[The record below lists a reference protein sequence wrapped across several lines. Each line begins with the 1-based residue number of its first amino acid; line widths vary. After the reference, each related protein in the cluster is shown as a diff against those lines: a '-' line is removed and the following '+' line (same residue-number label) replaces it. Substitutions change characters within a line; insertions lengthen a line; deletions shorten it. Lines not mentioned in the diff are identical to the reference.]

1 MKKTETIAVWPGCDP
16 QLALAIDAFSES
28 WGPFSAESRSHSIF
42 RLMRELIDPAWND
55 LQVRFPG
62 FRSSLMDRAW
72 NDCQQERFGYE
83 PQFFIDEAETPAQRV
98 EREKQASMPCA
109 GKIHGKYVLSEY
121 ARHHGFA
128 ALERFLQLVCPT
140 SGLSCFPSTQCFDSL
155 RVLALAC
162 KNKKSKKKVWGNGN
176 DGGDVNARRA
186 HLRPACRLCGAPT
199 ELVAYLD
206 GATWPVEAKRHLRL
220 SAFYCPDHRPKAPGS
235 KLVRASY
242 FQAKRSQSAFDLEL
256 GRLERQLIGRYSMP
270 WARSGNEL
278 VDRYI
283 LRFVAHQLHDSI
295 SSDSKVRDE
304 ARKMVDR
311 KITDR
316 KKKIVM
322 LLASGLNQSQAAESL
337 GITRQTVSKDLQSI
351 TGAHK
356 STYRLD
362 LLPDA
367 HIEHQRT

>member
-1 MKKTETIAVWPGCDP
+1 MKTAETIVVWPGCDP
-16 QLALAIDAFSES
+16 QLAAAIDAFSEN
-28 WGPFSAESRSHSIF
+28 WGPYSAVSRSHSIF

-55 LQVRFPG
+55 LQVRFPAFG
-62 FRSSLMDRAW
+62 GSLMDRAW
-72 NDCQQERFGYE
+72 NDYQQERFGYE
-83 PQFFIDEAETPAQRV
+83 PRFFSYEVETPAQRV
-98 EREKQASMPCA
+98 EREMKASMPCA
-109 GKIHGKYVLSEY
+109 GKIHGKYVLSEF

-128 ALERFLQLVCPT
+128 ALERFLQLVCPA
-140 SGLSCFPSTQCFDSL
+140 SRLSRFPPTQCFDSL

-162 KNKKSKKKVWGNGN
+162 KNKKSKKKMRGDGN

-206 GATWPVEAKRHLRL
+206 GAAWPNKAEHHFRL
-220 SAFYCPDHRPKAPGS
+220 SALYCPGHRPKTPGS
-235 KLVRASY
+235 KLVRDKY
-242 FQAKRSQSAFDLEL
+242 FQAKRSQSKFDLEL
-256 GRLERQLIGRYSMP
+256 GRLERQLIGRPLRP

-278 VDRYI
+278 VDKYI
-283 LRFVAHQLHDSI
+283 LRFVAHHLHDLVD
-295 SSDSKVRDE
+295 SDSKVRDE

-322 LLASGLNQSQAAESL
+322 LLASGLNQSQAAEQL

-351 TGAHK
+351 TDTHK
-356 STYRLD
+356 GTYRLD
-362 LLPDA
+362 LLPDRP
-367 HIEHQRT
+367 I